1 MRRLVTLLLAAS
13 MLVLPSAALAQSAGD
28 EQYADPFG
36 PVEEPNRSQGEPTQ
50 APEATQE
57 PAPAQ
62 TPAPAPAPAQG
73 GDTGAAAETQVAQ
86 QTDAPTL
93 PATGLPVGLLAGT
106 GALLLAAGTTL
117 RRRTS

>member
-1 MRRLVTLLLAAS
+1 MRRALSLLLAAL
-13 MLVLPSAALAQSAGD
+13 MLAVPSAAFAQSAGD
-28 EQYADPFG
+28 EQYADPFDRPQQPSG
-36 PVEEPNRSQGEPTQ
+36 SQE
-50 APEATQE
+50 
-57 PAPAQ
+57 APAQ
-62 TPAPAPAPAQG
+62 TQAPAPAPAQG

-86 QTDAPTL
+86 QTAAPTL